1 MKTSDLPLVV
11 FSRATFK
18 AERDGIF
25 VFTGAT
31 STITIFAG
39 IGSAADQGEDQL
51 ELWVFKNRGSG
62 NLTIATTT
70 GTFYDTASVATLTV
84 LPGGFVWVKH
94 DGSFLSVIAKG

>member
-1 MKTSDLPLVV
+1 MKVADLPLVV

-31 STITIFAG
+31 STVTIFSD
-39 IGSAADQGEDQL
+39 IGSAADQAEDQL
-51 ELWVFKNRGSG
+51 ELFIFKNRGSG

-84 LPGGFVWVKH
+84 LPGGFVWIKH
-94 DGSFLSVIAKG
+94 DGTFLSVIAKG